1 VAFSEP
7 SLDSARGVR
16 GGVFFSRGGT
26 TSFVSLAISRCE
38 LKEES
43 AEVAEASLVGVLG
56 PAEEPEEVGFERLAA
71 WTVELVIMFDRG
83 FKLAVWW
90 CMRNG
95 MTVFPD
101 DCREGRLASDVP
113 SSCICALPSLSA
125 SLGLRMEDE
134 KDDDGGVGYAEAVIR
149 SSLAPCRAISPCSW
163 GARLKDCGALGS
175 ISLGVLGAV
184 GKAASLPVAP
194 KPSFDVGSKAFM
206 AGVGGMQGE
215 VS

>member
-1 VAFSEP
+1 M
-7 SLDSARGVR
+7 
-16 GGVFFSRGGT
+16 
-26 TSFVSLAISRCE
+26 
-38 LKEES
+38 
-43 AEVAEASLVGVLG
+43 GVLG

-71 WTVELVIMFDRG
+71 WTVELVITFDRG

-101 DCREGRLASDVP
+101 DCRAREGRLALNVP
-113 SSCICALPSLSA
+113 GSCICALPSLSA

-134 KDDDGGVGYAEAVIR
+134 EDDDGGVGYAEAVIR

-184 GKAASLPVAP
+184 GKAAAPPVAP
-194 KPSFDVGSKAFM
+194 KLSFDVGSKASM